1 VGIRKIIKESLSDF
15 DWVGETDGLRNE
27 KPKKG
32 DTINVVY
39 NGPRDQSAKNFFL
52 AILGKYR
59 RPFKL
64 GVFGENIRG
73 EVIDI
78 GSEGYVLKE
87 INTGYEI
94 YIPSP
99 EHIEKQKEKA
109 KRRVQKRGIPKLN
122 FKFDFEF
129 YHIIEPNSEPSV
141 NESDDFDWVRDINPI
156 PNEILN
162 ISKYRE
168 GNYKFWL
175 GDISKETQLQILDYI
190 SEVIRNNDNL
200 HTNGTLYEVRKRV
213 EKNLVSINSLFF
225 EVKQVDLTKGI
236 NLSIM
241 GWYPNDPHFERE
253 ERLEYCRNYFYQT
266 DDINLS
272 DVDLV
277 GDINEKFNMKLNKKT
292 IKRILREELNDFD
305 WVSDV
310 VPSDELKTKALELE
324 GKGYVWNFKDYED
337 FKKTFYE
344 LESLS
349 SFRPPWAIS
358 PHFEKS
364 LGNNIKKYFGFYQEE
379 YGDFNIFL
387 PYDRSNIYGWFDGQN
402 EASDKDD
409 EKVKIIDLLDSF

>member
-1 VGIRKIIKESLSDF
+1 MGIRKIIKESLSDF

-272 DVDLV
+272 DVDLGIL

-292 IKRILREELNDFD
+292 IKRILREEFNDFD
-305 WVSDV
+305 WIKDTGDNKYVHVKVILSKVDETYYEENPNEILEYENV
-310 VPSDELKTKALELE
+310 FRVPL
-324 GKGYVWNFKDYED
+324 ED
-337 FKKTFYE
+337 FVRITNSTE
-344 LESLS
+344 
-349 SFRPPWAIS
+349 
-358 PHFEKS
+358 FED
-364 LGNNIKKYFGFYQEE
+364 EE
-379 YGDFNIFL
+379 YEIITPIGHNL
-387 PYDRSNIYGWFDGQN
+387 LNYAYDCELNPDVCKGIEYFFQTDDG
-402 EASDKDD
+402 ESI
-409 EKVKIIDLLDSF
+409 EGVLLLNDNF